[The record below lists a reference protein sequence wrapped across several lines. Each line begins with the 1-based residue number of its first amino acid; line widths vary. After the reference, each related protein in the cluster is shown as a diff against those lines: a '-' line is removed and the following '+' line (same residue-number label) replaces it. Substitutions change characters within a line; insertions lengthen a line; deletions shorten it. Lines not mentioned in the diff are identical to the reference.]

1 MFRPWAEAALF
12 VPWLWACSP
21 SDEAGDGQGAS
32 GDTGSPTTANT
43 DDAEATG
50 GGPSGETDGLDEGTT
65 TSTSNDDAAED
76 DSGGPIE
83 CDGDP
88 DLTAMAQEAL
98 AVWQIGLATD
108 QVSAERDL
116 RSYPASPR
124 NWITVADSDCEALG
138 VGNPSSCTGFDG
150 SVLGTCDVTFRPSDA
165 AIVHTTAVI
174 STRVFDGTRSHE
186 QERAVFIHEIGHC
199 LGLAH
204 TATVGEIM
212 YPVENEGV
220 VMPAELELA
229 AVADAYLP
237 KPNPVGP
244 ENTTAYF
251 QEINGMAIRHYVP
264 PEFTVSACIGNE
276 PVAYRPSLEPP
287 LVAPDGEPLTTVRHV
302 LRADGGCELNEGMN
316 Q

>member
-1 MFRPWAEAALF
+1 MFRPWANQMGLLL
-12 VPWLWACSP
+12 PWVLACSP
-21 SDEAGDGQGAS
+21 PADTEDPNTAGEG
-32 GDTGSPTTANT
+32 TGSATTMQT
-43 DDAEATG
+43 DDADASGPDATG
-50 GGPSGETDGLDEGTT
+50 ETGDLDEGTT
-65 TSTSNDDAAED
+65 TSVTEGDAGSDTA
-76 DSGGPIE
+76 SPID

-88 DLTAMAQEAL
+88 ELIAMAQEAL
-98 AVWQIGLATD
+98 SAWELGLATD

-124 NWITVADSDCEALG
+124 NWITVADSNCESLG
-138 VGNPSSCTGFDG
+138 VGNPGSCAGFDG

-174 STRVFDGTRSHE
+174 STRVFDGTRSRE

-220 VMPAELELA
+220 VLPAVPELA

-237 KPNPVGP
+237 EPNEVSPD
-244 ENTTAYF
+244 NTDAYF
-251 QEINGMAIRHYVP
+251 QQINGMAIRHYVP
-264 PEFTVSACIGNE
+264 PEFSISACIGNE
-276 PVAYRPSLEPP
+276 PDAYRPPVEPP
-287 LVAPDGEPLTTVRHV
+287 IVAPDGEPLITVRHV
-302 LRADGGCELNEGMN
+302 LRADGGCELKQGMN
-316 Q
+316 P